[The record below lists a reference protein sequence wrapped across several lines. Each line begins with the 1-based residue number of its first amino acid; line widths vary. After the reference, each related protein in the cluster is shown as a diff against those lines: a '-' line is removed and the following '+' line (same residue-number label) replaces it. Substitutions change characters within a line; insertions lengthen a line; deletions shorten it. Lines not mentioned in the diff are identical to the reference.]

1 VDYGSVPPDPGRYE
15 ERYRLTRVALAAV
28 LVLVLGLVLF
38 GGAIPAV
45 LALARRPVAFRADHT
60 GITLGSAG
68 KPDSP
73 RRLLGHRPA
82 VFVPWADAEQIV
94 LYTGYQGGA
103 GSPVPCLGIRRREGA
118 PALPSGNEQAPFCPV
133 PGVAAGAT
141 RPVKGWR
148 LDRERLAAMTAAVA
162 PGILIVEVGPGPG
175 VVGPGRTASAPEL
188 APPD

>member
-1 VDYGSVPPDPGRYE
+1 MPPDPGRYE
-15 ERYRLTRVALAAV
+15 ERYRLTRVALVAV

-38 GGAIPAV
+38 GGTIPAAFGVLIAIPAV
-45 LALARRPVAFRADHT
+45 LALARRPVALRADHT

-82 VFVPWADAEQIV
+82 VFVPWADVEQII

-103 GSPVPCLGIRRREGA
+103 GDPVPCLGIRRREGA
-118 PALPSGNEQAPFCPV
+118 PALPSGNEQAPFCPA

-141 RPVKGWR
+141 RPIKGWR

-162 PGILIVEVGPGPG
+162 PGIPIVEVGPG
-175 VVGPGRTASAPEL
+175 VVGPGRTASAQS
-188 APPD
+188 